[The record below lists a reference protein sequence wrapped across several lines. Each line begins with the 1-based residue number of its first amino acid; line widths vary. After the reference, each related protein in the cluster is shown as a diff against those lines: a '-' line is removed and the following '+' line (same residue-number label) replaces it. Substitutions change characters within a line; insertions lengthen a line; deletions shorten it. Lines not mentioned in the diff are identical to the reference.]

1 MADNYKQ
8 IRLPCTVAS
17 NDCLI
22 VEERGGRRTGVEITA
37 LVGDEHNTIFLN
49 PEHARELFNW
59 LGVYLHTVSGD

>member
-8 IRLPCTVAS
+8 IRLPCAVTS
-17 NDCLI
+17 EDRLI
-22 VEERGGRRTGVEITA
+22 VEPRGNPSTGVEVTA

>member
-1 MADNYKQ
+1 MADNYKR
-8 IRLPCTVAS
+8 IKLPCAIGS
-17 NDCLI
+17 GDCLI
-22 VEERGGRRTGVEITA
+22 VKGRGCRWMVEIVV

>member
-17 NDCLI
+17 KDCLI
-22 VEERGGRRTGVEITA
+22 VEERAGRRTGVEVCA
-37 LVGDEHNTIFLN
+37 LVGDKRNTIFLN

-59 LGVYLHTVSGD
+59 LGVYLHTFSGD